1 MPMTTTTTTKAAFSR
16 LCGVS
21 KQAIDKA
28 VNAGSV
34 ILSGKKVDLTHRIT
48 VEYLSNKNPEYK
60 NHLAENTIPPPKK
73 PPVKKTAEPTPPIIT
88 APKVSAD
95 AEPFM
100 LTSDITKIDTKD
112 LIHYEKKDLEKL
124 KIYEQTRKENL
135 VVREKEGELVKRGLV
150 KRVYAQ
156 QYSVLKEQLGTLED
170 KVTKPICALF
180 GETEDSEQSIKVRE
194 LINKETGKALNH
206 FKRVMNDYLVA
217 VGSEK
222 I

>member
-1 MPMTTTTTTKAAFSR
+1 MTTTTTKAAFAR

-28 VNAGSV
+28 VKSGSV

-48 VEYLSNKNPEYK
+48 VEYLSNKNTEYK
-60 NHLAENTIPPPKK
+60 NDLAEPKPVKKKSVPENPPPK
-73 PPVKKTAEPTPPIIT
+73 IT
-88 APKVSAD
+88 APPVDDD

-100 LTSDITKIDTKD
+100 LTSDITNISVKD

-124 KIYEQTRKENL
+124 KLYEQTRKENL
-135 VVREKEGELVKRGLV
+135 VVREKEGELVKRDLV
-150 KRVYAQ
+150 ARVYAQ
-156 QYSVLKEQLGTLED
+156 QYSVLKEQIGTLED
-170 KVTKPICALF
+170 KVTKDICAIF
-180 GETEDSEQSIKVRE
+180 GESEESLQSVKVRE
-194 LINKETGKALNH
+194 KINIETGKALNH
-206 FKRVMNDYLVA
+206 FKRVMNDYLDR